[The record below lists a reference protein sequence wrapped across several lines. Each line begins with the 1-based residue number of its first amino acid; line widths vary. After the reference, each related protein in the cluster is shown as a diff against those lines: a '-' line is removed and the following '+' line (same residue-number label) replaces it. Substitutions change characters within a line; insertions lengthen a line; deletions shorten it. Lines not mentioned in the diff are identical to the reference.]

1 MIEQIQ
7 RLITNIIERVG
18 TQGAAKESLGTVPAS
33 SEMKKRFL
41 FELIKLLSLIIIIL
55 SGGVLFWRIHN
66 CRETETYSIFEG
78 WQVES
83 EKEVCVSNIKIAESS
98 EKGVGVLTFEVK
110 HGLVRSVCFRED
122 AKSIHFYLDVVHKK
136 AKHERFFDDKNVD
149 LLHDVKRVEYRI
161 PWQKGQRLIFWTTL
175 LTNVLIEYEGEFDEC
190 L

>member
-1 MIEQIQ
+1 
-7 RLITNIIERVG
+7 
-18 TQGAAKESLGTVPAS
+18 
-33 SEMKKRFL
+33 MKKRFL

-110 HGLVRSVCFRED
+110 HGLVRSVCFRD
-122 AKSIHFYLDVVHKK
+122 DGKAIHFYVDVSHKNSSREDVLCEDK
-136 AKHERFFDDKNVD
+136 GDDLIYDAKR
-149 LLHDVKRVEYRI
+149 LQYRI
-161 PWQKGQRLIFWTTL
+161 PWQTGKRLVFWRTL
-175 LTNVLIEYEGEFDEC
+175 LSNVLIGNEGDDDESI
-190 L
+190 